1 LAKLFLKAE
10 SESFLKRQHPWIF
23 SGAINEIKGS
33 PAPGETIEIFNCNKV
48 LCGRGAYSSQS
59 QITVRMWS
67 FNPGE
72 EIDHDFFS
80 KRIKIS
86 VSHRQNIQSQAYR
99 LINAESDGLP
109 GLIVDR
115 YNDFLVC
122 QFLSSGAEYWKN
134 TISDILNELVVNQG
148 IYERSDVRIREKEGL
163 PQRKGIL
170 SGSDPP
176 ELIEIQEGHYKF
188 FVDIKNGH
196 KTGFYLDQRE
206 NRQQVAAYVKNK
218 SVLNCFAYTGA
229 FGIVALSAGAVSV
242 TNIETSFDA
251 VSLCNKNFELNKLS
265 LRNVENIQDD
275 VFNVLRKFRDSRRYF
290 DVIILDPPKF
300 AESRSQLKSASRG
313 YKDVNLLALKL
324 LNPGGI
330 LFTFSCSQA
339 VEPDLFQKIV
349 SDAALD
355 ARREL
360 QIIRWLSQ
368 APDHPVR
375 LNFPQGRYLKGL
387 VCRVTG

>member
-10 SESFLKRQHPWIF
+10 SESFLRRQHPWIF
-23 SGAINEIKGS
+23 SGAIKEIKGS
-33 PAPGETIEIFNCNKV
+33 PAPGETVEIFNCNEV

-67 FNPGE
+67 FNPEE

-80 KRIKIS
+80 KRIRIA

-122 QFLSSGAEYWKN
+122 QFLSVGAEYWKN
-134 TISDILNELVVNQG
+134 TISDLLNKLAVNQG

-163 PQRKGIL
+163 PLCKGIL

-176 ELIEIQEGHYKF
+176 GLIEIQEGPYKF
-188 FVDIKNGH
+188 FVDIKKGH

-242 TNIETSFDA
+242 TNIETSLDA
-251 VSLCNKNFELNKLS
+251 LSICNKNFELNKLS
-265 LRNVENIQDD
+265 LKNVENIQDD
-275 VFNVLRKFRDSRRYF
+275 VFNVLRKFRDSRQYF

-339 VEPDLFQKIV
+339 VEPNLFQKIV

-360 QIIRWLSQ
+360 QIISWLSQ